1 MLVTDLFTP
10 SFTLDQRQR
19 YLIRMPQPTTHLFEI
34 ELELVEVDLTQPLQL
49 KFPVWT
55 PGSYLVREYA
65 RHVQDLQIIDD
76 QGQRLAWRKQDKSTW
91 TLLPHPD
98 QQRASRIYVQYL
110 LYAYELTVRTNHL
123 DLTHGYLNGAA
134 SFFYLPERIS
144 EPWSVTLQL
153 PHPEWRVATSLR
165 RIAGSEEDR
174 EQAFL
179 AQTFDE
185 LVDSPIE
192 AGIHQRVEFQVR
204 HKPHAFVVWGE
215 GNLDLEQAVA
225 DTEKIVET
233 TAQLFGDLPYPE
245 YLFLLHLSAGG
256 FGGLEHKNSTSLNF
270 SRFEFHQP
278 ERYQR
283 FLTLVAHE
291 FFHTWN
297 VKRLR
302 PQALERFDYDRE
314 TYLSCLW
321 FCEGATSYY
330 ELRILLRAG
339 LLTPQRCLTLLS
351 ERITRLHLIPGREVQ
366 SLAESS
372 FDTWIKLY
380 RPHENTSN
388 SQISYY
394 LKGALV
400 CWLLDLHIR
409 ACTQGQRSMD
419 TVLQDLWQRFGQ
431 WERGYTDLELQQ
443 AFERAAG
450 QPLGD
455 LFERY
460 ITGTEELDYDRFLH
474 PFGLRL
480 QRIHPAQPVPYLG
493 LNFSSDTQISSVA
506 MDSPAQQAGIWA
518 GDELLALDGF
528 KVDRHTLTERLK
540 AYLPGQ
546 TVLISVFH
554 AEELQTHCITLAPP
568 PPEAHEIQ
576 PLDEITPEQEA
587 LCQSWLETANSI
599 GALTGL
605 SPAGS

>member
-1 MLVTDLFTP
+1 MLVTDPHSPT
-10 SFTLDQRQR
+10 SAVVQRQR
-19 YLIRMPQPTTHLFEI
+19 YLVRMPEPANHLFEI
-34 ELELVEVDLTQPLQL
+34 ELELTEVDLGQPLQL

-65 RHVQDLQIIDD
+65 RHVQDLRIIDD
-76 QGQRLAWRKQDKSTW
+76 QGQLLGWRKLNKSTW
-91 TLLPHPD
+91 QIQPNPD
-98 QQRASRIYVQYL
+98 QIQATRIYVQYH

-134 SFFYLPERIS
+134 SFFYVPGRVS
-144 EPWSVTLQL
+144 EPWIVTLQL
-153 PHPEWRVATSLR
+153 PEPHWQIATSLD
-165 RIAGSEEDR
+165 RIVGSPTDR
-174 EQAFL
+174 EQTFL
-179 AQTFDE
+179 ANSFDE

-192 AGIHQRVEFQVR
+192 AGIHQRGEFQVLD
-204 HKPHAFVVWGE
+204 KPHTFVVWGQ
-215 GNLDLEQAVA
+215 GNLDLEQTIA
-225 DTEKIVET
+225 DTQKIVAT
-233 TAQLFGDLPYPE
+233 TAQLFGDLPYGD

-283 FLTLVAHE
+283 FLSLVAHE

-302 PQALERFDYDRE
+302 PKALESFNYDQE

-330 ELRILLRAG
+330 ELLILLRSG
-339 LLTPQRCLTLLS
+339 LITPHRCLTILS
-351 ERITRLHLIPGREVQ
+351 ERITRLQKIPGRHVQ

-400 CWLLDLHIR
+400 CWLLDLQIR
-409 ACTQGQRSMD
+409 ICTEGSRSMD
-419 TVLQDLWQRFGQ
+419 VVMQDLWQQFGR
-431 WERGYTDLELQQ
+431 WERGYTDQELQQ
-443 AFERAAG
+443 TFEQAAG

-455 LFERY
+455 WFDRY
-460 ITGTEELDYDRFLH
+460 IYSTEELDYNKLLY
-474 PFGLRL
+474 PFGLQL
-480 QRIHPAQPVPYLG
+480 QIISPVQPVPHLG
-493 LNFSSDTQISSVA
+493 ICFGGNNRITTVEI
-506 MDSPAQQAGIWA
+506 DSPAQRAGIWA

-528 KVDRHTLTERLK
+528 KVDPQSLTERLK
-540 AYLPGQ
+540 AYAPGQ
-546 TVLISVFH
+546 VVEITVFH
-554 AEELQTHCITLAPP
+554 AEELQTVRVILAPP
-568 PPEAHEIQ
+568 LPEAYQIGALPEISDDQ
-576 PLDEITPEQEA
+576 RA
-587 LCQSWLETANSI
+587 LCQGWLGVGDPWATS
-599 GALTGL
+599 
-605 SPAGS
+605 

>member
-1 MLVTDLFTP
+1 MLVTDPHTQT
-10 SFTLDQRQR
+10 SATDQRQR
-19 YLIRMPQPTTHLFEI
+19 YLIRMPQPTNHLFEI
-34 ELELVEVDLTQPLQL
+34 ELELMDVDLSQPLQL

-76 QGQRLAWRKQDKSTW
+76 QGQRVSWRKQDKSTW
-91 TLLPHPD
+91 QVLPNPEQH
-98 QQRASRIYVQYL
+98 QATRLYVQYL

-134 SFFYLPERIS
+134 SFFYVADRIS
-144 EPWSVTLQL
+144 EPWSVTLQV
-153 PHPEWRVATSLR
+153 PHPEWRIATSLQ
-165 RIAGSEEDR
+165 RIAGSEDDR
-174 EQAFL
+174 EQTFL

-192 AGIHQRVEFQVR
+192 AGIHQRVKFQIR
-204 HKPHAFVVWGE
+204 DRPHAFVVWGE
-215 GNLDLEQAVA
+215 GNLDLDQAVGDA
-225 DTEKIVET
+225 EKIVET

-270 SRFEFHQP
+270 PRFEFHQP

-302 PQALERFDYDRE
+302 PQALENFNYNQE

-330 ELRILLRAG
+330 ELLILLRAG
-339 LLTPQRCLTLLS
+339 LLTPQECLTLLS
-351 ERITRLHLIPGREVQ
+351 ERITRLQQTPGRQVQ
-366 SLAESS
+366 SLSESS

-409 ACTQGQRSMD
+409 VCTQGERSMD

-455 LFERY
+455 LFDRY

-474 PFGLRL
+474 PLGLRL
-480 QRIHPAQPVPYLG
+480 ERIYPAQPVPYLG
-493 LNFSSDTQISSVA
+493 ITFGSGTQITSVA

-518 GDELLALDGF
+518 GDELLALEGF
-528 KVDRHTLTERLK
+528 KVDPHSLTERLK
-540 AYLPGQ
+540 AYLPGH
-546 TVLISVFH
+546 TVEIAVFH
-554 AEELQTHCITLAPP
+554 AEELQTHRITLAPP
-568 PPEAHEIQ
+568 LPEAHEIQ
-576 PLDEITPEQEA
+576 ALDEITPEQTA
-587 LCQSWLETANSI
+587 LCQSWLGVGDLLTA
-599 GALTGL
+599 
-605 SPAGS
+605 